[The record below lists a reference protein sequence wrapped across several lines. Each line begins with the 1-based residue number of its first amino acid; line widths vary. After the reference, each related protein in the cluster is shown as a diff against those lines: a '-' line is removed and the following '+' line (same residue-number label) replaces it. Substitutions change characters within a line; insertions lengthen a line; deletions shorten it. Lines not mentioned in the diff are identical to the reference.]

1 MTKKAEG
8 AKAAKDQVVQEL
20 MVSQPDTKV
29 MANSIDMASSL
40 NEKRLYATQ
49 MIQSG
54 LLPASLASPI
64 DLEDEDTRD
73 KAIGAVIAVVEYGR
87 EIGVTPWVSLHGMH
101 VVQGKV
107 VMGIHVFLGMALKNN
122 ILVDVVEDFK
132 GVKNSAGQTG
142 NYITTV
148 EITRKYKEFDGLVKT
163 YRFSKRW
170 SEIKKAGLDQRDNYK
185 KRPIGMLRTRCITE
199 ALRLYA
205 ADIYM
210 GTYETTEMLDV
221 TDVSYTVDEDGN
233 HVEG

>member
-1 MTKKAEG
+1 MTKKAEVV
-8 AKAAKDQVVQEL
+8 KTAKDQVVQEL
-20 MVSQPDTKV
+20 MVAKPETKV

-54 LLPASLASPI
+54 LLPATLASPI
-64 DLEDEDTRD
+64 DLEDDDTRD

-107 VMGIHVFLGMALKNN
+107 VMGIHVFLGMALKNH
-122 ILVDVVEDFK
+122 ILVDVVEDYK
-132 GVKNSAGQTG
+132 KVVNKDGQVT

-148 EITRKYKEFDGLVKT
+148 EITRKYKEFDGLIKT

-221 TDVSYTVDEDGN
+221 TDTAYTVDEDGQ